1 MRCHGS
7 IRLPL
12 SGTLNSLH
20 LPAAMEQFAWLLSIW
35 SPIYTKPALRMQEAV
50 AKCRNTLI
58 RTAIK
63 GIFAKSLVRPRIER
77 ISALRFLAFGFLL
90 SVLGKSAKVQCLGG
104 WTGHGIQPKVTID
117 YVHGPLA
124 DTIKRFKGN
133 NSQIDNFKIVVE
145 DGTALFVGGT

>member
-1 MRCHGS
+1 
-7 IRLPL
+7 
-12 SGTLNSLH
+12 
-20 LPAAMEQFAWLLSIW
+20 
-35 SPIYTKPALRMQEAV
+35 MQEAV

-58 RTAIK
+58 RTTIK
-63 GIFAKSLVRPRIER
+63 GIFAKSLVRPRIEH
-77 ISALRFLAFGFLL
+77 ISVFLAFGFLL
-90 SVLGKSAKVQCLGG
+90 NLFGKTSKVECLSG
-104 WTGHGIQPKVTID
+104 WTGHGLQPKVTID

>member
-1 MRCHGS
+1 
-7 IRLPL
+7 
-12 SGTLNSLH
+12 
-20 LPAAMEQFAWLLSIW
+20 
-35 SPIYTKPALRMQEAV
+35 MQEAV

-58 RTAIK
+58 RTTIK
-63 GIFAKSLVRPRIER
+63 GIFAKTLVEPRTEP

-90 SVLGKSAKVQCLGG
+90 TLLGCGTRVQGLGG
-104 WTGHGIQPKVTID
+104 WTGHGTQPKVTID